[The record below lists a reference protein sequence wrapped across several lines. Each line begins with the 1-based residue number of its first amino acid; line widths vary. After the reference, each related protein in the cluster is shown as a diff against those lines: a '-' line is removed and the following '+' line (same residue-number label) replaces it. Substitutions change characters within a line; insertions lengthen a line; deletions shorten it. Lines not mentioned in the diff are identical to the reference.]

1 MLLLAATPIG
11 NLGDAS
17 RRLVEALEN
26 AEVIAAEDTRTTIQ
40 LLRGLGIENRPRL
53 IALHEHNERD
63 KADELIELARTGD
76 LLVMSDAGMPTVS
89 DPGYVLVQAAIAAGV
104 TVSALPGPSAVLTA
118 LAVSGL
124 PTDRFVFEGFLPRK
138 GRLPALRALASEQRT
153 LVFFESP
160 HRVADALR
168 DLAKAF
174 GSERPAA
181 LCRELTKLYEEV
193 ARGTVAELAERFA
206 DGARGEIVLVV
217 GGAPAA
223 SASLED
229 GVARVL
235 DLVAGGARLKEAA
248 AEVAE
253 HTGLSRRDLYEES
266 LKKRG
271 AGSAT

>member
-1 MLLLAATPIG
+1 MLLLVATPIG

-17 RRLVEALEN
+17 RRLVEALES
-26 AEVIAAEDTRTTIQ
+26 ATVIAAEDTRTTVQ

-63 KADELIELARTGD
+63 KAAELVELAREGD

-89 DPGYVLVQAAIAAGV
+89 DPGFVLVQAAIAAGV
-104 TVSALPGPSAVLTA
+104 QVSALPGPSAVLTA

-124 PTDRFVFEGFLPRK
+124 PTDRFAFEGFLPRK
-138 GRLPALRALASEQRT
+138 GRLPALRALAGEQRT

-160 HRVADALR
+160 HRIADSLR
-168 DLAKAF
+168 DLAEAF
-174 GSERPAA
+174 GPDRPAA

-193 ARGTVAELAERFA
+193 ARGTLAQLAERFA

-223 SASLED
+223 SSSLDD

-235 DLVAGGARLKEAA
+235 ALVAAGSRLKEAS
-248 AEVAE
+248 AEVAD
-253 HTGLSRRDLYEES
+253 HTGLSRRDLYEAAIHARS
-266 LKKRG
+266 
-271 AGSAT
+271 S